1 MGLSELHA
9 ACEHWRAREEKEVAA
24 IVLQDKDLQRL
35 LAVWPSVS
43 VLPAKLDAIGALEL
57 ARNDWRA
64 LWQCVTVDEAQLYE
78 MTGLPLGLAKVTYTR
93 AQALRLIYPDRTV
106 HTLARMVL
114 QKLLRDAL
122 QGKK

>member
-1 MGLSELHA
+1 MRNQLYGV
-9 ACEHWRAREEKEVAA
+9 CEHWRALEEKEVAA

-35 LAVWPSVS
+35 LAVWPSAAVGCGDETAIS
-43 VLPAKLDAIGALEL
+43 DA
-57 ARNDWRA
+57 RDDWRA
-64 LWQCVTVDEAQLYE
+64 LWRCVVVDEPLLYE

-106 HTLARMVL
+106 HTFARLVL